1 MNHVLDIPPARIGEK
16 ILPAYNTLAKAV
28 RDWRW
33 FKGAGVRMVA
43 APCNQ

>member
-1 MNHVLDIPPARIGEK
+1 MSHILDIAEVRKGDK

-28 RDWRW
+28 REWRW